1 MSFKLGSL
9 RYHGEV
15 HLFRKTGVTSSDEK
29 NKSIADE
36 RSDMK

>member
-15 HLFRKTGVTSSDEK
+15 HLFHRTGVTSSDEK
-29 NKSIADE
+29 NKSIVDE